1 MSQRQTLSRTGREPR
16 AAVTLALLLAVG
28 IPPAAAQQPQQTP
41 LDDLRA
47 ERTRGRADAPVTMY
61 EMSDFQCPFCG
72 QFWRETLPSIERDYV
87 DTGKLRLI
95 FVNMPLSI
103 HPNAEPA
110 AEVAMCA
117 ARQHKFWQMH
127 DALFS
132 SQDNWADLKEPGAY
146 FLSLADSIHA
156 NRGQL
161 QECLRTKA
169 MRPVVAADFE
179 GSRRSGAGSTPTFY
193 VEGELIVGSQPFSLF
208 KQVLDSIIRVR
219 SGTR

>member
-1 MSQRQTLSRTGREPR
+1 MSLRHTSGLAGRVQR
-16 AAVTLALLLAVG
+16 AAVALALALAAA
-28 IPPAAAQQPQQTP
+28 PAAAQQPQQTP

-47 ERTRGRADAPVTMY
+47 ERTRGRPDAPITMY

-72 QFWRETLPSIERDYV
+72 QFWRETLPSIERHYIA
-87 DTGKLRLI
+87 TGKLRLI

-127 DALFS
+127 DALFHT
-132 SQDNWADLKEPGAY
+132 QDSWADLKEPGAY
-146 FLSLADSIHA
+146 FLSLADSIHLS
-156 NRGQL
+156 RGQL
-161 QECLRTKA
+161 QECLRTRA
-169 MRPVVAADFE
+169 MRPVLAADFD

-193 VEGELIVGSQPFSLF
+193 VEGELIVGAQPYGLF
-208 KQVLDSIIRVR
+208 KQVLDSVIRVK
-219 SGTR
+219 SGSR

>member
-1 MSQRQTLSRTGREPR
+1 MSPRHTSGPAGALQR
-16 AAVTLALLLAVG
+16 AAIALALVLAAA
-28 IPPAAAQQPQQTP
+28 PAAAQQPQQAP

-72 QFWRETLPSIERDYV
+72 QFWRETLPSIERDYI

-110 AEVAMCA
+110 AELAMCA
-117 ARQHKFWQMH
+117 AHQHKFWQMH
-127 DALFS
+127 DLLFGN
-132 SQDNWADLKEPGAY
+132 QDQWADLKEPGAY

-156 NRGQL
+156 NRSQL

-169 MRPVVAADFE
+169 TRPVVAADFE
-179 GSRRSGAGSTPTFY
+179 GSRRSGASSTPTFY
-193 VEGELIVGSQPFSLF
+193 VEGELIVGAQPYGLF
-208 KQVLDSIIRVR
+208 KSVLDSIIKAKSSSR
-219 SGTR
+219 

>member
-1 MSQRQTLSRTGREPR
+1 MSPRHTLARAGSAPR
-16 AAVTLALLLAVG
+16 AAVALALVLAVG
-28 IPPAAAQQPQQTP
+28 IPPAVAQQPQQTP

-61 EMSDFQCPFCG
+61 EMSDFQCPYCG

-87 DTGKLRLI
+87 ATGKLRLI

-127 DALFS
+127 DALFR
-132 SQDNWADLKEPGAY
+132 SQDSWADLKEPGAY

-161 QECLRTKA
+161 QECLRTRA
-169 MRPVVAADFE
+169 MRPVVAEDFD

-193 VEGELIVGSQPFSLF
+193 VEGELIVGSQPFGLF
-208 KQVLDSIIRVR
+208 KQVLDSIIRVK
-219 SGTR
+219 SGGR